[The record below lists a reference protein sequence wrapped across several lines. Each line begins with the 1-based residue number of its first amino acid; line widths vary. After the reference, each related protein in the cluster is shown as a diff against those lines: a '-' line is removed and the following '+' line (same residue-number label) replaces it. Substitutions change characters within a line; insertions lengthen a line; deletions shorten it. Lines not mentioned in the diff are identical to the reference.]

1 MSACQCI
8 ISGHGYTELQ
18 LTLTLQRNAHVATG
32 LLQCSTSHI
41 TSDGNSASF
50 KTLTAPRAKLRI
62 PVQAQPST
70 RRTGL
75 RSPTRLGMRQRRDLG
90 LPNEY
95 RLRHC
100 GLSAASRHK
109 LAFTSRHLLLL
120 TATWHGNVSECL
132 IPKCLMPKCLTE
144 C

>member
-62 PVQAQPST
+62 PVKAQPST

-75 RSPTRLGMRQRRDLG
+75 RSLTIGLTCDNDEIWAYPTNTDLDIV
-90 LPNEY
+90 
-95 RLRHC
+95 
-100 GLSAASRHK
+100 
-109 LAFTSRHLLLL
+109 AFLLLL
-120 TATWHGNVSECL
+120 DTSLLSQAGISYYSQLHDTETSQNV
-132 IPKCLMPKCLTE
+132 
-144 C
+144 